1 MEKIHNFPRR
11 QRSSHG
17 VDGEVAPYQVS
28 LQIGTEFHRGFAGI
42 SDVHF
47 GAVGRYLVN
56 SAVFAGADSAVFF
69 ADIPD
74 MLSPGAQNLLALGG
88 GGVRSHIKIGKLAGG
103 IA

>member
-1 MEKIHNFPRR
+1 MEKIHDFPRR

-28 LQIGTEFHRGFAGI
+28 LQIGAEFHRGFAGI
-42 SDVHF
+42 GDVHF

-56 SAVFAGADSAVFF
+56 SAVFAGADGAVFF

-74 MLSPGAQNLLALGG
+74 MLSPSAQNPLALGG
-88 GGVRSHIKIGKLAGG
+88 SGVRGHIEIGKLAGG